1 MKQWMI
7 SFMLIIILFLL
18 AIRINWQVKDKV
30 LEFQYDLQNENFE
43 VKTKTKIDKIL
54 SEIEQ
59 TNFQSL
65 DSEYLTFTKSY
76 EEHYKKLI
84 RNLTYFKIQQKDLN
98 KKIVGH
104 FRLKEFICKDD
115 YYHNIVFGK
124 TENIYCILNPK
135 IFYKTLELMEA
146 LEKMGHNKYGFS
158 IVNGHRHPSY
168 NEEIGGAKLSRHIK
182 GEAVDIVVNDINNDG
197 YANKADKDIILDIL
211 ENQVIK
217 NQGGIGLY
225 PGTGNVHYDVR
236 GKRARW
242 NSY

>member
-7 SFMLIIILFLL
+7 SLVLIVILFLIAL
-18 AIRINWQVKDKV
+18 KINWQVKDKV
-30 LEFQYDLQNENFE
+30 LELLFDFQNENLE
-43 VKTKTKIDKIL
+43 VTDKAKIDKVL
-54 SEIEQ
+54 SEFQ
-59 TNFQSL
+59 ASDFQSL
-65 DSEYLTFTKSY
+65 DAEYLDFTKSNGPT
-76 EEHYKKLI
+76 YKKLI
-84 RNLTYFKIQQKDLN
+84 QNLTYYKIQQADLN

-104 FRLKEFICKDD
+104 FRLKKFICKDD
-115 YYHNIVFGK
+115 YYKDCVLGNEKNIH
-124 TENIYCILNPK
+124 CIFNPK

-146 LEKMGHNKYGFS
+146 LEKMGYNKYGFS

-168 NEEIGGAKLSRHIK
+168 NEKVGGAKLSRHIK

-197 YANKADKDIILDIL
+197 YANKSDKDIILDIL
-211 ENQVIK
+211 ENKVIK

-225 PGTGNVHYDVR
+225 PGTENVHYDVR

>member
-1 MKQWMI
+1 M
-7 SFMLIIILFLL
+7 
-18 AIRINWQVKDKV
+18 AIKMNWQVKDKV
-30 LEFQYDLQNENFE
+30 LEIQYDYLNENFE
-43 VKTKTKIDKIL
+43 VTSKMKIDKVL
-54 SEIEQ
+54 SEIHQ
-59 TNFQSL
+59 SNFQSL
-65 DSEYLTFTKSY
+65 DSEYLSFTKSS
-76 EEHYKKLI
+76 EPDYKKLI
-84 RNLTYFKIQQKDLN
+84 QGLTYYQVRQGDLN

-115 YYHNIVFGK
+115 YYK
-124 TENIYCILNPK
+124 DCILGNDETIHSIFNPK
-135 IFYKTLELMEA
+135 IFYKTLELMEE
-146 LEKMGHNKYGFS
+146 LEKKGYNKYGFS

-168 NEEIGGAKLSRHIK
+168 NERIGGAKLSRHIK

-197 YANKADKDIILDIL
+197 YANKSDKDIILDIL
-211 ENQVIK
+211 ETKVIK